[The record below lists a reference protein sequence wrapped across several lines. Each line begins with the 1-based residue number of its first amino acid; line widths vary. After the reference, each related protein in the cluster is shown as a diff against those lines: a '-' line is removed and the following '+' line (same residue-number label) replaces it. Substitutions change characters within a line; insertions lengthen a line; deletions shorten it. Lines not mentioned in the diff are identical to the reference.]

1 MEPTIADM
9 LRAVLFALD
18 SDIVQNAEI
27 TIPRGSLN
35 ATYLAH
41 VYPILTLDEAAKLE
55 GSIQESGV
63 LDQEDLKCIDA
74 HVFIPESE
82 FHRELMI
89 VLEVTFDPENDTA
102 TIKSAIRE
110 KN

>member
-9 LRAVLFALD
+9 LHALVFALD
-18 SDIVQNAEI
+18 SDLVQNAEI

-35 ATYLAH
+35 AH
-41 VYPILTLDEAAKLE
+41 VSPILTLDEAAKLE
-55 GSIQESGV
+55 GSIQESGA

-89 VLEVTFDPENDTA
+89 VFEVTFDPENDTA